1 MEKYFE
7 FINSVKIC
15 SGENA
20 LENIGYELDFL
31 GCHNPL
37 ILSDAGVTKAGI
49 LDTIKKILDK
59 ANLPSDNT
67 FSEIPADSDISV
79 ISKIATMYVNLG
91 CDGIIACGGGSVIDT
106 AKVVRLVLSQNN
118 VDDILSLSGNEII
131 KKGKHIP
138 FVVLPTTCGTGS
150 ECTAVAVI
158 KNHET
163 GVKMEFISSELLP
176 DTAIIDVRL
185 TQTLPP
191 RLIASSAM
199 DALCHCIEAFSGVQK
214 NHISDSFATCAIR
227 LIVKNLPIVLTKPTD
242 TARTELA
249 LASTLAGIA
258 FSNSMVGIVHAIGHA
273 CGGEASVPHGNAMT
287 ILLPECMRYNLAAC
301 EAEYSELLLYLA
313 GPEIY
318 AETKPEDRAQKSIE
332 FIVDF
337 EQKLNELCGI
347 PLHLSDYSVTPDLL
361 SNIAKK
367 AINDGAII
375 VNKKPAGIDEILQI
389 LQNCM

>member
-20 LENIGYELDFL
+20 LENIPYELDFL

-37 ILSDAGVTKAGI
+37 ILSDMGVTKAGVLNKITDI
-49 LDTIKKILDK
+49 LTAGGVK
-59 ANLPSDNT
+59 AENVFN
-67 FSEIPADSDISV
+67 EIPADSDISV
-79 ISKIATMYVNLG
+79 IAKIASMYVNMG
-91 CDGIIACGGGSVIDT
+91 CDGLIACGGGSVIDT
-106 AKVVRLVLSQNN
+106 AKGVRLVLSQNN

-138 FVVLPTTCGTGS
+138 FIVLPTTCGTGS
-150 ECTAVAVI
+150 ECTSVAVI

-176 DTAIIDVRL
+176 DAAFVDVRL
-185 TQTLPP
+185 TETLPP

-227 LIVKNLPIVLTKPTD
+227 LIVKNLPLVLTKPT
-242 TARTELA
+242 TEARAELA

-287 ILLPECMRYNLAAC
+287 ILLPNCMRFNLPAC
-301 EAEYSELLLYLA
+301 EAEYGELLLYLA
-313 GPEIY
+313 GADVY
-318 AETKPEDRAQKSIE
+318 ANTAPQNRANKAIE
-332 FIVDF
+332 FVENF
-337 EQKLNELCGI
+337 EKKLNEICGI
-347 PLHLSDYSVTPDLL
+347 PLKLSDYSVTEEILP
-361 SNIAKK
+361 NIAKK

-375 VNKKPAGIDEILQI
+375 VNKRPASIDDVMGILHK
-389 LQNCM
+389 CM

>member
-15 SGENA
+15 AGENA
-20 LENIGYELDFL
+20 LENLPYELNFL
-31 GCHNPL
+31 GCQNPL
-37 ILSDAGVTKAGI
+37 ILSDLGVSKAGI
-49 LDTIKKILDK
+49 LDKITPILST
-59 ANLPSDNT
+59 ANIDVTHIFN
-67 FSEIPADSDISV
+67 EIPADSDISV
-79 ISKIATMYVNLG
+79 IAKIASMYLNLG

-106 AKVVRLVLSQNN
+106 AKGVRLVLSQNN
-118 VDDILSLSGNEII
+118 IDDILSLSGNEII
-131 KKGKHIP
+131 TKGKHIP

-176 DTAIIDVRL
+176 DCAFVDVHL

-191 RLIASSAM
+191 KLIAASAM
-199 DALCHCIEAFSGVQK
+199 DALCHSIEAFSGMQK

-227 LIVKNLPIVLTKPTD
+227 LIVENLPLVLIQPTD
-242 TARTELA
+242 GARTKLA

-287 ILLPECMRYNLAAC
+287 ILLPQCMRYNLPAC
-301 EAEYSELLLYLA
+301 QKEYGELLLYLA
-313 GPEIY
+313 GPEVY
-318 AETKPEDRAQKSIE
+318 ASTPSVDRATKAIE
-332 FIVDF
+332 FVEEF
-337 EQKLNELCGI
+337 EQKLNTLCGI
-347 PLHLSDYSVTPDLL
+347 PLKLSDYSVTAEILPQ
-361 SNIAKK
+361 IAQK
-367 AINDGAII
+367 ALNDGAII
-375 VNKKPAGIDEILQI
+375 VNKRSATLDDIIHILTE
-389 LQNCM
+389 CM